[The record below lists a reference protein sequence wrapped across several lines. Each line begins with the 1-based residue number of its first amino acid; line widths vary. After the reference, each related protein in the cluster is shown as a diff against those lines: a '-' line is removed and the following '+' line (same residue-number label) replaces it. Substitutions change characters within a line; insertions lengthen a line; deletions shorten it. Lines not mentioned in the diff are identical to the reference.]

1 MIIKRPEIKDVRI
14 IAQKYFSEDIKV
26 EPVLKGC
33 STFVYRITTDHRTYY
48 IRFLPEEG
56 SFASEVLVHEK
67 LSDLGMKVPKVLYF
81 EEKNEIT
88 NLSLMILDEIPG
100 DCIEDKSP
108 EDNLKEIL
116 IEAGRELAL
125 LHTIPVNGFGW
136 IDKKSHLMLKGEKL
150 EFEDYFCEY
159 LKYDLDQLRLYDFT
173 EDEQNLIE
181 KHMQAAASF
190 VKVEDAVLVH
200 GDFDISHIF
209 HDSGNYSGIIDFGEV
224 RGNTRLYDLAIFIG
238 LYQDEKSYSY
248 LLEGYSQISNLS
260 EDDLYSIE
268 LIALSIIVRF
278 LGKKV
283 NHKYRNHWYKLAK
296 RQLDRLETKRSVKTK
311 MKLY

>member
-1 MIIKRPEIKDVRI
+1 MKEKIIIKRPEIKDVRI
-14 IAQKYFSEDIKV
+14 ITQKYFNEDLTI

-33 STFVYRITTDHRTYY
+33 STFVYRITTDNKTYY
-48 IRFLPEEG
+48 IRFLPEED
-56 SFASEVLVHEK
+56 SFASEVLVHNE
-67 LSDLGMKVPKVLYF
+67 LSNLGVKVPKVLYF
-81 EEKNEIT
+81 EEKNELT

-108 EDNLKEIL
+108 NDSLEEIL

-125 LHTIPVNGFGW
+125 LHSIPVNGFGW
-136 IDKKSHLMLKGEKL
+136 IDKKSHSKLKGEKSD
-150 EFEDYFCEY
+150 FEDYFCEY
-159 LKYDLDQLRLYDFT
+159 LKYDLDKLRLYDFT
-173 EDEQNLIE
+173 ENEKNLIK
-181 KHMQAAASF
+181 KHMHVATSF

-209 HDSGNYSGIIDFGEV
+209 HESGKYSGIIDFGEV
-224 RGNTRLYDLAIFIG
+224 RGNNRLYDLATFIG

-248 LLEGYSQISNLS
+248 LLEGYSQIYKLS

-278 LGKKV
+278 LGKKI

-296 RQLDRLETKRSVKTK
+296 RQLNRLDAKKK
-311 MKLY
+311 Y